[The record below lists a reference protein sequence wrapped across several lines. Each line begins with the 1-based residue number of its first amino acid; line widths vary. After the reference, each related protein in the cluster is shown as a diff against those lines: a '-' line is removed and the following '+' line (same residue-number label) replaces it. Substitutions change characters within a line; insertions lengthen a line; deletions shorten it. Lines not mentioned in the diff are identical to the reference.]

1 MENTHLVFYPEAS
14 EFSKNTYEF
23 EKMGIRLAG
32 CIDEVRWKYRYNAL
46 ECIDRIRW
54 IYTSSKQPLQA
65 SLAGACRKKYY
76 CTNS

>member
-32 CIDEVRWKYRYNAL
+32 CIDEVRWKYRCNAL
-46 ECIDRIRW
+46 DV
-54 IYTSSKQPLQA
+54 YFQQTAPTSIFGRGVP
-65 SLAGACRKKYY
+65 KKYY

>member
-1 MENTHLVFYPEAS
+1 MKTVLSLLGQKYISCFINANKREGFMENTHLVFYPEAS

-46 ECIDRIRW
+46 DV
-54 IYTSSKQPLQA
+54 
-65 SLAGACRKKYY
+65 
-76 CTNS
+76 

>member
-32 CIDEVRWKYRYNAL
+32 CIDEVRWKGFAASIDAARWKYRCNAL
-46 ECIDRIRW
+46 DV
-54 IYTSSKQPLQA
+54 
-65 SLAGACRKKYY
+65 
-76 CTNS
+76 

>member
-32 CIDEVRWKYRYNAL
+32 CIDGCVGSIDATRWMYR
-46 ECIDRIRW
+46 
-54 IYTSSKQPLQA
+54 
-65 SLAGACRKKYY
+65 
-76 CTNS
+76 

>member
-32 CIDEVRWKYRYNAL
+32 CLLSGFVKYRCNAL
-46 ECIDRIRW
+46 DV
-54 IYTSSKQPLQA
+54 
-65 SLAGACRKKYY
+65 
-76 CTNS
+76 

>member
-32 CIDEVRWKYRYNAL
+32 CID
-46 ECIDRIRW
+46 RIRW

-65 SLAGACRKKYY
+65 SLAGACRKNIIVLILNKKWL
-76 CTNS
+76 